1 MLNCSTKSMSR
12 YRSPEIIGM
21 MNELA
26 QGKERLAIECDNA
39 YAQFL
44 ERISQK
50 YSEFR
55 DVVQSVATLDC
66 LLSLATVAA
75 RPGYCK
81 PTFVDEVC
89 IDIVNGRHPMVEQM
103 LLDSFVPNDIIM
115 DGNGLRTM
123 VITGP
128 NMGGKSS
135 FVRQTALI
143 QIMGQIGSY
152 VPAETATLGIV
163 DALFTRYLVNSL
175 LLILRMGAFDNMLSG
190 ESTFM
195 VELHET
201 ADIIKQATPR
211 SLVILDELGR
221 GTSTMDGAAIA
232 HAVLTYFIT
241 TIKSLMLF
249 ITHYPSLGQF
259 ADQYPTEV
267 GNFHMSFLE
276 RVNEDESH
284 EITFL
289 HKLVAGQ
296 SQGSYGLNVAK
307 LAGLPSKLIQE
318 AAFRSKELEQTF
330 EKRQQT
336 FVAHVIGKYFK
347 GTENIDVEML
357 YRLFQSGSHINPAN

>member
-1 MLNCSTKSMSR
+1 
-12 YRSPEIIGM
+12 
-21 MNELA
+21 
-26 QGKERLAIECDNA
+26 
-39 YAQFL
+39 
-44 ERISQK
+44 
-50 YSEFR
+50 
-55 DVVQSVATLDC
+55 
-66 LLSLATVAA
+66 
-75 RPGYCK
+75 
-81 PTFVDEVC
+81 
-89 IDIVNGRHPMVEQM
+89 
-103 LLDSFVPNDIIM
+103 
-115 DGNGLRTM
+115 
-123 VITGP
+123 
-128 NMGGKSS
+128 
-135 FVRQTALI
+135 
-143 QIMGQIGSY
+143 
-152 VPAETATLGIV
+152 
-163 DALFTRYLVNSL
+163 
-175 LLILRMGAFDNMLSG
+175 MGAFDNMLSG

-249 ITHYPSLGQF
+249 ITHYPSLAQF